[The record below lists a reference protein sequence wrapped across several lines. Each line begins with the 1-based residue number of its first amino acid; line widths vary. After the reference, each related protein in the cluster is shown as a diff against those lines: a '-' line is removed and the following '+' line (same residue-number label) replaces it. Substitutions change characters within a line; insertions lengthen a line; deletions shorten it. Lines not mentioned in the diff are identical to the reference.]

1 MIQIQV
7 LEVVQRRR
15 RRPRHL
21 IRTIRCARGRRHHH
35 RSPARSRRRGDADAD
50 ARRLRLREAAA
61 PHDGLQVPVVEVLHG
76 DDDDGSQQQRAAHE
90 RRRRQALALWGER
103 REFDEVS

>member
-21 IRTIRCARGRRHHH
+21 IRTIRCARGRATTTGAR
-35 RSPARSRRRGDADAD
+35 RSRRRGDADAD

-76 DDDDGSQQQRAAHE
+76 DDDDGAQQQRAAHE